1 MMTNLLSEK
10 LLMGGEEKFEPI
22 TFSAN
27 ASLQTWT
34 VPAGVKKFMWMLL
47 LVKAEIQEVWADVL
61 NATCP

>member
-27 ASLQTWT
+27 ASLQTWI
-34 VPAGVKKFMWMLL
+34 VPAGVKKIH
-47 LVKAEIQEVWADVL
+47 VDVV
-61 NATCP
+61 ASQGGKFRRFGRTC